1 MESVDHLGSK
11 PMHQLPNKCVGAS
24 TARHAQP
31 QSLLV
36 DVQYCKRAAW
46 HLHERTVT
54 NGLHI
59 CKVAV
64 ITGSLKVQG
73 PGEMGLSL
81 RTDAL
86 VCASPEAH
94 PRGDKP
100 DCVCKCLTN

>member
-1 MESVDHLGSK
+1 MGSQDHLGSK
-11 PMHQLPNKCVGAS
+11 PMNQFSKQCVGAP

-46 HLHERTVT
+46 HLHERTAV
-54 NGLHI
+54 NSLQL

-64 ITGSLKVQG
+64 ITGNLPTQKK

-86 VCASPEAH
+86 ACSAAEAH
-94 PRGDKP
+94 P
-100 DCVCKCLTN
+100 